1 MRLEEFA
8 TQKTQHLLQS
18 AGNHDAHSFSFG
30 QLQTSSFTNKLYPN
44 IMAEAKEAT
53 STAPDLQSMDRSVE
67 ISPMPFEAQFCNV
80 IFCPLNVVCGWQTVN
95 QREVVI
101 SEYCGVITQVRDIP
115 GLYQQPCCGL
125 AERRVTTAIQSLDL
139 PNTKIVDLNG
149 SPLMVSAIVNY
160 QVEVPLKAIY
170 NVEHYTKYVEIN
182 AQAVVKS
189 VIGQHSY
196 NDLKAETEAVNDQLC
211 KDMQPKVD
219 CTGVRILS
227 VALNEL
233 NYAPEIAGSMLKKQT
248 AGAMVEARQLIVQ
261 GAVQIAQDAV
271 VALEEGGKMKLSN
284 EDKVKI
290 VTNLLTVTCSD
301 TDATPTVSV

>member
-1 MRLEEFA
+1 
-8 TQKTQHLLQS
+8 
-18 AGNHDAHSFSFG
+18 
-30 QLQTSSFTNKLYPN
+30 
-44 IMAEAKEAT
+44 MAEYMEA
-53 STAPDLQSMDRSVE
+53 PGMQSMDRSVE
-67 ISPMPFEAQFCNV
+67 ISPMPPEAKFVNAVCYPCN
-80 IFCPLNVVCGWQTVN
+80 LVCGRQIVN

-101 SEYCGVITQVRDIP
+101 TEYCGVVTHVRDTP
-115 GLYQQPCCGL
+115 GVYEQPCCGRSRT
-125 AERRVTTAIQSLDL
+125 RRVTTAIQSLDL

-149 SPLMVSAIVNY
+149 SPIMVSAIVNY
-160 QVEVPLKAIY
+160 QVEDPLKALY
-170 NVEHYTKYVEIN
+170 NVEDYKRYVEIN

-189 VIGQHSY
+189 VIGKHSY
-196 NDLKAETEAVNDQLC
+196 NDLKAETEAVNTQLC
-211 KDMQPKVD
+211 REMQPKVD

-271 VALEEGGKMKLSN
+271 VALEAGGKIKMSN

-290 VTNLLTVTCSD
+290 VTNILTVTCSD
-301 TDATPTVSV
+301 TDATPTISV

>member
-1 MRLEEFA
+1 
-8 TQKTQHLLQS
+8 
-18 AGNHDAHSFSFG
+18 
-30 QLQTSSFTNKLYPN
+30 
-44 IMAEAKEAT
+44 
-53 STAPDLQSMDRSVE
+53 MDRSVE
-67 ISPMPFEAQFCNV
+67 ISPMPFEAQFCNTV
-80 IFCPLNVVCGWQTVN
+80 FCPCNVVCGWQTVN
-95 QREVVI
+95 QREVVAT
-101 SEYCGVITQVRDIP
+101 EYCGVITQVRDTP
-115 GLYQQPCCGL
+115 GLYQQPCCGSL
-125 AERRVTTAIQSLDL
+125 ERRVSTAIQSLDL

-149 SPLMVSAIVNY
+149 SPMMVSAIVNY

-170 NVEHYTKYVEIN
+170 NVEDYTKYVMIN

-189 VIGQHSY
+189 VIGKHSY
-196 NDLKAETEAVNDQLC
+196 NDLKAETEAVNAELC
-211 KDMQPKVD
+211 KEMQPKVD
-219 CTGVRILS
+219 CTGVRVLS

-233 NYAPEIAGSMLKKQT
+233 NYAPEIASSMLKKQT
-248 AGAMVEARQLIVQ
+248 AGAMLEARQLIVQ